1 MVRPARPEPRLKL
14 GTGDTDGRTRP
25 AELRGRQLPRR
36 HLPADR
42 DRRHIEQPRAPRA
55 TQAEAA
61 AELEKFLGVR
71 WSEAVF
77 SAAERSVAGKRIREF
92 DADTIQAF
100 ARTFDL
106 PVAWFFLPPDA
117 ETVVGLEEASF
128 DPAAAPVQISLAS
141 FVSADI
147 RERID
152 ELTRELPNK
161 DRIALLRSTDTD
173 PGGMRED
180 TLIAGIAERMQ
191 VEVDLLRGL
200 AGEGNER

>member
-1 MVRPARPEPRLKL
+1 
-14 GTGDTDGRTRP
+14 
-25 AELRGRQLPRR
+25 
-36 HLPADR
+36 
-42 DRRHIEQPRAPRA
+42 
-55 TQAEAA
+55 
-61 AELEKFLGVR
+61 
-71 WSEAVF
+71 VF

>member
-1 MVRPARPEPRLKL
+1 MQPNRLTPNQVVAYNLSRAREMRKM
-14 GTGDTDGRTRP
+14 
-25 AELRGRQLPRR
+25 
-36 HLPADR
+36 
-42 DRRHIEQPRAPRA
+42 
-55 TQAEAA
+55 TQAQA
-61 AELEKFLGVR
+61 AEELERFLGVR

-100 ARTFDL
+100 ARTFNL
-106 PVAWFFLPPDA
+106 PVGWFFLPPDSGKI
-117 ETVVGLEEASF
+117 VGLEEAAF
-128 DPAAAPVQISLAS
+128 DPASASVQISLAS
-141 FVSADI
+141 WVSDEI

-152 ELTRELPNK
+152 ELTRELPNE
-161 DRIALLRSTDTD
+161 DRIALLRRTGD

-200 AGEGNER
+200 ASDEVDR